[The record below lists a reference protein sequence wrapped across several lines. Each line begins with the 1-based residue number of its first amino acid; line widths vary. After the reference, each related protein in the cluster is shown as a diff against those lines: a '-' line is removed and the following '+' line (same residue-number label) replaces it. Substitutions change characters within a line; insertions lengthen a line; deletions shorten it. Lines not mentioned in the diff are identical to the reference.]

1 MRVPVTNVLF
11 VLQRVAGENSARD
24 LGAHQATETQPTV
37 WGKLLP
43 QTGEPPEAR
52 YARYRYNHF
61 FFYRSAVDN
70 ELNLC
75 SLPVFTE
82 KFWFCRLSLNH
93 KVLHYGDLDE
103 SPQGEV
109 PFELLSDKSKIFWNL
124 YFSRWR
130 HVSANNCF
138 ITHNETFTSR
148 RCCVCV
154 SRLTLINLS
163 NYEVVT
169 FLFLLVPVS
178 DIKSVVTGKDCPH
191 MKEKSAL
198 KQNKVI

>member
-1 MRVPVTNVLF
+1 MREAASVNWGT
-11 VLQRVAGENSARD
+11 AGGKVR
-24 LGAHQATETQPTV
+24 TV
-37 WGKLLP
+37 SIQSLL
-43 QTGEPPEAR
+43 
-52 YARYRYNHF
+52 
-61 FFYRSAVDN
+61 FYRSAVDN
-70 ELNLC
+70 EINLC
-75 SLPVFTE
+75 FLPVFTE

-130 HVSANNCF
+130 HVPANNCF
-138 ITHNETFTSR
+138 ITHDETFTSR
-148 RCCVCV
+148 RAVCV

-163 NYEVVT
+163 NYEVIS

-198 KQNKVI
+198 KQNKVIWF